1 MPGAGTKQQQSSQ
14 PDVSIASTGTTL
26 STPDAVLE
34 EFGRICVSLPTAAAV
49 IALRDLAGLRCTVS
63 FGDAPVLG
71 SRLPASSAFIAQ
83 CVEGGEVVLCE
94 DVTSDQRP
102 PAFVPS
108 GFKFRSAITLPIL
121 SQNRVAGVIQVF
133 CAQPSAIPPSAVAGL
148 QVVAR
153 SFAELMIPDAANDGA
168 LIVSDSPVAGESSA
182 RTVLLPTPE
191 AAREPSVIANLAPEV
206 TQNATQPGISR
217 IAGLVALAEAAK
229 AIRVR
234 AMARTTL
241 SHLPSDKPTPTRVW
255 LITAV
260 LLLVLSL
267 LIMLLLKAAHRVP
280 SESPEN
286 TTPTT
291 QTGETS
297 AST

>member
-1 MPGAGTKQQQSSQ
+1 
-14 PDVSIASTGTTL
+14 
-26 STPDAVLE
+26 
-34 EFGRICVSLPTAAAV
+34 
-49 IALRDLAGLRCTVS
+49 CTVS

-153 SFAELMIPDAANDGA
+153 SFAELMIPDAANDG
-168 LIVSDSPVAGESSA
+168 
-182 RTVLLPTPE
+182 THY
-191 AAREPSVIANLAPEV
+191 
-206 TQNATQPGISR
+206 
-217 IAGLVALAEAAK
+217 
-229 AIRVR
+229 
-234 AMARTTL
+234 TL
-241 SHLPSDKPTPTRVW
+241 
-255 LITAV
+255 
-260 LLLVLSL
+260 
-267 LIMLLLKAAHRVP
+267 
-280 SESPEN
+280 
-286 TTPTT
+286 
-291 QTGETS
+291 
-297 AST
+297 ASTQRESHANTCLAYHRGAFAGPLAADHAPLQSGASRPQRVA